1 MDCDSRDQVDV
12 VDLPDEPEV
21 VESNHL
27 VRLVGHLVDVPEQII
42 IHFGLLLSVS
52 NFQHHLHNYLQQESH
67 NRQLY
72 LLTPS
77 LVPSAQLGLQ
87 RT

>member
-12 VDLPDEPEV
+12 VHLPDEPEV

-42 IHFGLLLSVS
+42 IRFGLFLSAS
-52 NFQHHLHNYLQQESH
+52 NSHHDLHYYLQQESH
-67 NRQLY
+67 NRKFY

>member
-1 MDCDSRDQVDV
+1 MVH
-12 VDLPDEPEV
+12 LPDEAEV

-27 VRLVGHLVDVPEQII
+27 VRLVGHLVDVPEQTII
-42 IHFGLLLSVS
+42 GFGLFLSAS
-52 NFQHHLHNYLQQESH
+52 NSHHLLHNYLQQESH